1 MISKTKTIPFQGT
14 RTSIEVIAI
23 GILILYLVSL
33 VPFAS
38 AILVDADY
46 VTIYPGES
54 GSVKIKVENN
64 ENFDIESVS
73 VGVVLSTIGS
83 TGQIVSL
90 PFSVVG
96 SSEKDLDDL
105 NEDDDDSATF
115 TIKAS
120 TDITPGDYNLPYVVR
135 YINLDTEEKEQKTG
149 SFGLR
154 VSAKTDLDFGVEVN
168 GATTESA
175 IVGQQG
181 KITLEIINK
190 GLGDLKSV
198 SVIVTPNNYDL
209 ISKEKVFVGT
219 VNAEDSDTISWDVLF
234 TSQNPTLNAVISYND
249 FDNKAQTKTVNI
261 PVQIYTR
268 DEALKLGLIKKNNTG
283 IYVGIVIALILI
295 WFIYRGIRKSRKKK
309 AKEQGRN

>member
-1 MISKTKTIPFQGT
+1 MEMKTKTI
-14 RTSIEVIAI
+14 IAI
-23 GILILYLVSL
+23 AILLIYVASIIS
-33 VPFAS
+33 FAS

-46 VTIYPGES
+46 ITIYPGEQ
-54 GSVKIKVENN
+54 GNVKIKVENN

-73 VGVVLSTIGS
+73 VGIVLSTVTQ
-83 TGQIVSL
+83 TGEIVSL

-96 SSEKDLDDL
+96 SSEKSLDDL

-120 TDITPGDYNLPYVVR
+120 TDIKPGDYNIPYVVK
-135 YINLDTEEKEQKTG
+135 YTNIDTEEKVQKQG
-149 SFGLR
+149 SFGIR

-168 GATTESA
+168 GANTESA

-181 KITLEIINK
+181 KITLEIINR

-198 SVIVTPNNYDL
+198 SVVATPNGYDL

-219 VNAEDSDTISWDVLF
+219 VSAEDSDTISWDVLF
-234 TSQNPTLNAVISYND
+234 KTKNPTLNVVITYND
-249 FDNKAQTKTVNI
+249 FDNKAQTKTISLPLQV
-261 PVQIYTR
+261 YTR
-268 DEALKLGLIKKNNTG
+268 QEALQLGLIKKSNTG
-283 IYVGIVIALILI
+283 IYVGVIIILI
-295 WFIYRGIRKSRKKK
+295 IVWFVYRKIKKSRKKK